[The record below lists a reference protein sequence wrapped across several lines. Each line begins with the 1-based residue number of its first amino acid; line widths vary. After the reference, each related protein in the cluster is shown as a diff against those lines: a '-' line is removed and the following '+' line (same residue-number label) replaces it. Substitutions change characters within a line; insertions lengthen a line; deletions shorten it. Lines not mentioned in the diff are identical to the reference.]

1 MKIKYKNRRLLSYLV
16 FGVLWLVMGTLSMI
30 YQPTGWFRYGFFV
43 FALLYLGQFAY
54 YKTKQYLRIENG
66 ILTKNDIFSKSI
78 ELNKVRQLKKFAGE
92 YTLKTEDKELKINTQ
107 IIEEESLKELDKVL
121 NNLGLKEI

>member
-43 FALLYLGQFAY
+43 FGLMYLGQFAFF
-54 YKTKQYLRIENG
+54 KTKQYLSIENG
-66 ILTKNDIFSKSI
+66 VLTKNSFFPKSI
-78 ELNKVRQLKKFAGE
+78 ELDKVRQLKKHAGN
-92 YTLKTEDKELKINTQ
+92 YTLKTEDKKLIINSH
-107 IIEEESLKELDKVL
+107 IIEEESLKELNQVL
-121 NNLGLKEI
+121 DNLGLREV